1 IETSEELSIL
11 SIASVQRSD
20 SANYSCFVSNTFG
33 RDSQTVVLSV
43 KVPPTWLKEPQD
55 IRVKAGDD
63 VVVECLADGLP
74 KPTVKWISS
83 KGKVTTGEVLN
94 LANFRTASS
103 ETYECIADNGI
114 GDSLRKT
121 INVFFS
127 EPLRLSQ
134 KSPLKQPDEP
144 VVQGKLFKL
153 TCSVE
158 SGTLPVNWT
167 WFRNGQQLSNLY
179 KDYRFDV
186 RIVDNYARS
195 STLNAYYISDESE
208 ANYTCV
214 ATNASGSDS
223 QSIMLKVEI
232 LSNWINEPNNTVAK
246 LGDSASIECSADGSP
261 QPVIQWC
268 RRVSSETCYR
278 VMVPAKFDEK
288 YSLMQVKRG
297 ESARLKCNVS
307 GDQPLAIKW
316 TKDNV
321 KLEKLG
327 SHSYEIF
334 ETTTDFGLLSELLL
348 RTTQRTDGSIYKC
361 EAENTHGKDERTIKL
376 VVLEVPGPP
385 MNVHVK
391 EVWSR
396 TASIVWSAPYSGNS
410 PLTKYT
416 IQYWRHQSAPHRLH
430 EFVVSNSQTTALI
443 KDLSPGLSYEMTVV
457 GENEVGRGEAADTVT
472 FVTGEEEPSAHLDH
486 LNSRGR
492 DPFCMEQSM
501 RNLSPSDRL

>member
-1 IETSEELSIL
+1 NKEL
-11 SIASVQRSD
+11 
-20 SANYSCFVSNTFG
+20 
-33 RDSQTVVLSV
+33 
-43 KVPPTWLKEPQD
+43 
-55 IRVKAGDD
+55 
-63 VVVECLADGLP
+63 
-74 KPTVKWISS
+74 
-83 KGKVTTGEVLN
+83 
-94 LANFRTASS
+94 
-103 ETYECIADNGI
+103 
-114 GDSLRKT
+114 
-121 INVFFS
+121 
-127 EPLRLSQ
+127 
-134 KSPLKQPDEP
+134 
-144 VVQGKLFKL
+144 
-153 TCSVE
+153 
-158 SGTLPVNWT
+158 
-167 WFRNGQQLSNLY
+167 
-179 KDYRFDV
+179 
-186 RIVDNYARS
+186 
-195 STLNAYYISDESE
+195 SDESE

-214 ATNASGSDS
+214 ANNAFGSDS
-223 QSIMLKVEI
+223 QSVILKVDVI
-232 LSNWINEPNNTVAK
+232 SKWINEPNNTFAK
-246 LGDSASIECSADGSP
+246 LGDRASIECSADGSP

-268 RRVSSETCYR
+268 KRSRSGFCYATIEGTYHSERKQQGNKSVIVFHKVDPINVGVYECIVSTD
-278 VMVPAKFDEK
+278 VPAKFDEK

-472 FVTGEEEPSAHLDH
+472 FVTGEEEPSA
-486 LNSRGR
+486 
-492 DPFCMEQSM
+492 
-501 RNLSPSDRL
+501 